1 MDGKNKLPNLPG
13 IHYLISFQIYTN
25 LFQICFEVLNF
36 GSSLTEENKNFDY
49 LSEVVI
55 QQIFTCSKPIME
67 TPEQF
72 VKHVQS

>member
-13 IHYLISFQIYTN
+13 QAYIILSIFKFTQTIFRHALK
-25 LFQICFEVLNF
+25 FEILVAP
-36 GSSLTEENKNFDY
+36 Y
-49 LSEVVI
+49 LSEVDI